1 MAEKEPGKN
10 MGSTQNP
17 AIRMNVSGKI
27 MCRKKHRREQE
38 IQKIQKIQRIP
49 EEASR
54 VPIPIT
60 AIQEGNTDTRKAEY
74 PGRLSL

>member
-1 MAEKEPGKN
+1 MAGKEQGKS

-38 IQKIQKIQRIP
+38 IQKIQRIP
-49 EEASR
+49 EEAGR
-54 VPIPIT
+54 VPIAIT
-60 AIQEGNTDTRKAEY
+60 AIREGNTDNRKEEY
-74 PGRLSL
+74 PGHLLL